1 MSEFSSQQQIWN
13 HLSKGFKVQCTDI
26 KHVYGF
32 KNGELWDFTK
42 NEYAELFFYNAKD
55 WVKYE
60 QSNDFKG
67 MTKLSNIARA
77 FEELVKGNRV
87 YKCYSNSTCKEW
99 FSVGLVNGDLVYE
112 DGSSGKSFFDDEE
125 FDKFYIKENV

>member
-1 MSEFSSQQQIWN
+1 MCMDLRTVSFGILQRMNTPSYFSI
-13 HLSKGFKVQCTDI
+13 
-26 KHVYGF
+26 
-32 KNGELWDFTK
+32 
-42 NEYAELFFYNAKD
+42 NAKD

-112 DGSSGKSFFDDEE
+112 DGSSGSLSLMMRSLTSF
-125 FDKFYIKENV
+125 I